1 MMDMPKYK
9 WPLHI
14 AAHPIEGFEDLR
26 WKKAGSMKI
35 AWLIVAIVFIVGVA
49 ERTLTGFIF
58 NTSYVKVF
66 NVVPILISTVVLF
79 LCWVFG
85 NWAVGTFLDGDGTVK
100 NIFIFSAYALVPKII
115 ADIVIIILSNFLLHN
130 EAMFMNIINYIA
142 LILTGTLIF
151 NAIRAV
157 HQYTIPRTIAAIFLT
172 LVAILIIL
180 FLIVLLITLF
190 QQVYVFVLTIY
201 TELGYRFNV

>member
-1 MMDMPKYK
+1 MMEMPKRK
-9 WPLHI
+9 WPFHI
-14 AAHPIEGFEDLR
+14 ATHPFEGFEDLR

-35 AWLIVAIVFIVGVA
+35 AWLIIAVMFVVGVA
-49 ERTLTGFIF
+49 QKTLTGFIF

-66 NVVPILISTVVLF
+66 NVVPILISTIVLF

-85 NWAVGTFLDGDGTVK
+85 NWAVGTFLNGEGTVK

-115 ADIVIIILSNFLLHN
+115 ADIVLIILSNFLLYN
-130 EAMFMNIINYIA
+130 EAMFMNIIYYIA
-142 LILTGTLIF
+142 MILTVILVF

-172 LVAILIIL
+172 LVAILVIL

>member
-1 MMDMPKYK
+1 MMDIPKYK

-14 AAHPIEGFEDLR
+14 ATHPFEGFEDLR

-35 AWLIVAIVFIVGVA
+35 AWLIIALTFIVGVA
-49 ERTLTGFIF
+49 QRTLTGFIY

-66 NVVPILISTVVLF
+66 NVVPILISTIVLF

-85 NWAVGTFLDGDGTVK
+85 NWAVGTFLDGEGTVK

-130 EAMFMNIINYIA
+130 EAMFINIIYYIS
-142 LILTGTLIF
+142 LILTITLIF

-190 QQVYVFVLTIY
+190 QQVYVFALTIY